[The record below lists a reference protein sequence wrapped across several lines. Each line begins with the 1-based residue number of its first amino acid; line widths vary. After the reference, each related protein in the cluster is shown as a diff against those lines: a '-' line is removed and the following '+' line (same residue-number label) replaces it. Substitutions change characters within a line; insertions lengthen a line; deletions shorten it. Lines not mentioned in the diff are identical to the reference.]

1 MRKLIVFS
9 CLLLA
14 ACAKPAANTNQPVS
28 ATGAEPPRITSTGVV
43 KATPQE
49 VTLAKGASGYA
60 TVRLE
65 IQNGYH
71 INANPPSYPYLIAT
85 ELQVP
90 PAGGISVDFISYPDA
105 LTRKFSFAEGPL
117 KVYEGETLVKA
128 MLKAGQSAET
138 GQHNL
143 SAKLRVQACDDQVCY
158 PPGTIDLILPVTVK

>member
-28 ATGAEPPRITSTGVV
+28 ATGAEPPRVTSTGVV
-43 KATPQE
+43 KASPQE

-90 PAGGISVDFISYPDA
+90 PAGGLSVDFIRYPDP

-128 MLKAGQSAET
+128 MLKAGRSAET